1 MRPII
6 HAADLHLDCR
16 NPDTSDNGIYLR
28 EAEANWM
35 LTALFDLA
43 MSEDAAAIV
52 IAGDVSHFRNPR
64 AWAYVVF
71 RAFLE
76 KCLAVGIEVHVIRG
90 NHDGDDLGRAEFC
103 QAFQGMLHYYRTP
116 QVVDVAGRRI
126 LMLPWAGR
134 STVAAK
140 AGHTMTVAEQNTYM
154 QQALERIIQTHFAEV
169 IVTHFSIAG
178 VRYSSEAQPMLGD
191 SGEFMLSLGM
201 FNTSGLRYVVSG
213 HIHKAQTL
221 TGGPV
226 PVYYPGSAILCDFG
240 QEKEAPMVL
249 IDHGPGEELEERALE
264 YNHLRFV
271 TWNIGENMNAPDV
284 AGSVI
289 RIKGAVPSGDEGSR
303 IVAEMML
310 EAERFC
316 PAYIAKP
323 VLTLERHEARFT
335 HSITAD
341 STPEDAFAEYVHLV
355 GGEYLEREEAL
366 TLLHAEIGREVTRAA
381 IDA

>member
-6 HAADLHLDCR
+6 YAADFHLDCR
-16 NPDTSDNGIYLR
+16 NPDTSENGIYLR
-28 EAEANWM
+28 EAEAGRM
-35 LTALFDLA
+35 LTALFNLA
-43 MSEDAAAIV
+43 IEHEAAAIV

-64 AWAYVVF
+64 AWAYVTF

-76 KCLAVGIEVHVIRG
+76 KCKAEGIEVHVIRG

-116 QVVDVAGRRI
+116 QVVDVSGRRI

-154 QQALERIIQTHFAEV
+154 QQAFERIIQTHPAEV

-191 SGEFMLSLGM
+191 SGEFMLPLGM

-226 PVYYPGSAILCDFG
+226 PVYYPGSTILCDFG

-249 IDHGPGEELEERALE
+249 IDHGDGEVEDVVLG
-264 YNHLRFV
+264 YDHLRFV
-271 TWNIGENMNAPDV
+271 TVRPDETIHMPDL
-284 AGSVI
+284 AGAVV
-289 RIKGAVPSGDEGSR
+289 RIKAEVPSGDEGQR
-303 IVAEMML
+303 IVAGML
-310 EAERFC
+310 SGIESNH

-355 GGEYLEREEAL
+355 GGEYLEREDAL
-366 TLLHAEIGREVTRAA
+366 TLLHAEIGREVTRAT

>member
-6 HAADLHLDCR
+6 YAADFHLDCR

-28 EAEANWM
+28 EAEANRM

-43 MSEDAAAIV
+43 MSEDAAAII

-76 KCLAVGIEVHVIRG
+76 KCLAEGIEVHVIRG

-116 QVVDVAGRRI
+116 QVVVVAGRRI

-154 QQALERIIQTHFAEV
+154 QQALERIIQTHFADV

-191 SGEFMLSLGM
+191 SGEFMLPLGM

-226 PVYYPGSAILCDFG
+226 PVYYPGSTILCDFG
-240 QEKEAPMVL
+240 QEKEQPMVL
-249 IDHGPGEELEERALE
+249 IDHGEGVEEAVPLE
-264 YNHLRFV
+264 YQNLKFV
-271 TWNIGENMNAPDV
+271 TLTDPSESPV
-284 AGSVI
+284 AGAIV
-289 RIKGAVPSGDEGSR
+289 RIKAEVASGDEGQRVIAAWMDDIAKCS
-303 IVAEMML
+303 
-310 EAERFC
+310 

-323 VLTLERHEARFT
+323 VLTLQRHEARFT

-355 GGEYLEREEAL
+355 GGEYLEREDAL
-366 TLLHAEIGREVTRAA
+366 TLLHAEIGREVTRAT